1 MKIALVTDSTAN
13 LSAAEI
19 EKYNIKVIPI
29 PIYIDDKEYLE
40 GINITS
46 EELLNLAEWLQLP
59 DHFPAEDGGPHRLL
73 TTSRMRVTR
82 RSSTFASQRDFRFLQ
97 H

>member
-46 EELLNLAEWLQLP
+46 EELFE
-59 DHFPAEDGGPHRLL
+59 
-73 TTSRMRVTR
+73 S
-82 RSSTFASQRDFRFLQ
+82 
-97 H
+97 

>member
-46 EELLNLAEWLQLP
+46 EELFESQRSGSS
-59 DHFPAEDGGPHRLL
+59 FP
-73 TTSRMRVTR
+73 TTSQPKMGDLITTFDRVTR
-82 RSSTFASQRDFRFLQ
+82 RSSTFASLAGFQVPTAP
-97 H
+97 